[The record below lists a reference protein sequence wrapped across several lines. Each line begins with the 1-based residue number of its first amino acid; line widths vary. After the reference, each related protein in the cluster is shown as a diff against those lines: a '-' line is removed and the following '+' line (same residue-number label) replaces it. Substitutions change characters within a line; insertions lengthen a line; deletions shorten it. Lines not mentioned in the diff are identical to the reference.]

1 MEIYDFGLRLKELR
15 IARKLSQQEV
25 ATRLNISR
33 STISGYEQNTITP
46 SVEQLV
52 RMAILYNTSIDYI
65 MGIDNRISI
74 YLDGLSESQQKT
86 VLDIV
91 KRLKEEFL
99 K

>member
-15 IARKLSQQEV
+15 MSRKLSQQEV

-46 SVEQLV
+46 SAEQLV
-52 RMAILYNTSIDYI
+52 RMALLYNTSLDYI
-65 MGIDNRISI
+65 MGIDNRVSI
-74 YLDGLSESQQKT
+74 YLDGLSESQQQT

-99 K
+99 R